1 MMTDIMLTDE
11 QVGAYLGDL
20 INKFYK
26 IIPIK
31 EGGEGTLAQY
41 MKGLAREMIG
51 FSAMESSL
59 RNDHRYSTL
68 LSILHYHI
76 NDTDADFAT
85 LKSDVFKAISLLK
98 KIRKEYIS
106 DK

>member
-1 MMTDIMLTDE
+1 MTDIMMTDE
-11 QVGAYLGDL
+11 QISAYLGDL

-31 EGGEGTLAQY
+31 ESGEGTLAQY

-51 FSAMESSL
+51 FRQMDSRMQ
-59 RNDHRYSTL
+59 NDHCYSTL

-76 NDTDADFAT
+76 NDTDADFAA

-98 KIRKEYIS
+98 KMRKDYLA